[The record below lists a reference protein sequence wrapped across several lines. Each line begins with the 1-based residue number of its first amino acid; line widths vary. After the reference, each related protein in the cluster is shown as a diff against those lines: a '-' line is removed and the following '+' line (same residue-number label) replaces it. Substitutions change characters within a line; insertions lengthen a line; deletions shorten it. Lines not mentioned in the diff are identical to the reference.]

1 MDNNVDKA
9 MQMDDTKPT
18 TCMTVNAEAF
28 EKCMILMQRLPEPLD
43 FKKKFRVV
51 LEHDPEDAAVEIHY
65 FIEQSNICDKCKQ
78 SKSETDI
85 FSIDISYKIKTQS
98 SYYHSVSA
106 KKDICKQCLDKLGLL
121 TELPSKDTDEMAKK
135 NAKTFEDKFVDL
147 LCDLGVQ
154 FEE

>member
-65 FIEQSNICDKCKQ
+65 FIEQQRN
-78 SKSETDI
+78 
-85 FSIDISYKIKTQS
+85 
-98 SYYHSVSA
+98 HSPEPDGQHRSDA
-106 KKDICKQCLDKLGLL
+106 H
-121 TELPSKDTDEMAKK
+121 E
-135 NAKTFEDKFVDL
+135 
-147 LCDLGVQ
+147 
-154 FEE
+154 